1 MALFQVNVQP
11 TRKDASW
18 SRYVRYGIGCGLASG
33 AVLACIPIV
42 FGSPLAQV
50 HIEWRDISESDRVL
64 LEQRFALTE
73 ATRLEG
79 SRWSYVPTDVSPD
92 RLLAIVNHAAVADT
106 NGINRRTFT
115 ISDTPP
121 LTSRRGGLLEPPPW
135 IASATRGFA
144 YLLALVAVVFSA
156 RAALASPVLKE
167 GSPIRR
173 SIDAGVKAVARP
185 SSMLLATCSETARR
199 LTWSLVIA
207 ATVALCGTL
216 TWRFMTFTGFTNDHF
231 VHLALAQQLLLGD
244 RPVRDFADQGWPLM
258 YLLSAATWRLAGDA
272 LVTEWAIA
280 AAGFALGAAYT
291 VAAGYRLSGS
301 IVVALLVT
309 IFEVLIYPRT
319 YSYPKVLVYAV
330 ASWAMVALALRP
342 SRRRIAIMAAVI
354 AVAFLFRHD
363 HGLFVGVASV
373 ACLALASRASGWW
386 IFLRRT
392 GALTA
397 YTIALLLP
405 WIVFIALNGGLVE
418 YFLGGL
424 EYSRAEAV
432 ATALAAF
439 PRLDRNPPYSTIPNA
454 EAWLFW
460 LFWSLPVVC
469 SVVLCVRV
477 ARRLE
482 RWSGESAAV
491 AGLVVLATLVNA
503 SFLRQ
508 SLQVRLPDAVVPAA
522 ALGAWALGLCWV
534 GRWRVRTFQVAVQFT
549 TVLALTIS
557 MGAISRIAD
566 LPGLYDE
573 TDIGRG
579 PARAAEH
586 AREVSQL
593 LGTRHRENRAPPSR
607 VSRALMPFMS
617 YLDRCTSVSDRLMVT
632 GEFPEVLVIAGRAF
646 AGDGVVFGS
655 WYASVMQQERTVRQ
669 LHARPP
675 LFVLHA
681 GDYDG
686 FRGRFGS
693 VDAFVKGAYEP
704 IAEVPVEG
712 TSSVRIL
719 VHGDRV
725 ATGTDPE
732 TGWSCYR

>member
-11 TRKDASW
+11 TPQHPSW
-18 SRYVRYGIGCGLASG
+18 GRQVWWAIGCGLAS
-33 AVLACIPIV
+33 ATVLACIPVV

-50 HIEWRDISESDRVL
+50 HIQWRDISDSDRVQ
-64 LEQRFALTE
+64 LEQGFALTE
-73 ATRLEG
+73 ATRLDG
-79 SRWSYVPTDVSPD
+79 SRWSYVPTDVSPQ
-92 RLLAIVNHAAVADT
+92 RLLAIVSHPAVADT
-106 NGINRRTFT
+106 DGINRRTFS
-115 ISDTPP
+115 IADTAP
-121 LTSRRGGLLEPPPW
+121 LTSRRGGLLEAPPW
-135 IASATRGFA
+135 IASATRGIA
-144 YLLALVAVVFSA
+144 YLLLMVAVVVAA
-156 RAALASPVLKE
+156 RPALASATLKQ
-167 GSPIRR
+167 G
-173 SIDAGVKAVARP
+173 
-185 SSMLLATCSETARR
+185 LLATWFETARR
-199 LTWSLVIA
+199 RVTWPLVIA
-207 ATVALCGTL
+207 AVAAFCGTL
-216 TWRFMTFTGFTNDHF
+216 VWRFMTFTGFTNDHF
-231 VHLALAQQLLLGD
+231 VHLALAQQVLLGEC
-244 RPVRDFADQGWPLM
+244 PVRDFADQGWPLM
-258 YLLSAATWRLAGDA
+258 YLLSAGAWRLAGDT

-291 VAAGYRLSGS
+291 VAVGLRLSGS
-301 IVVALLVT
+301 IVIALLVT

-330 ASWAMVALALRP
+330 ASWAMVALLARP
-342 SRRRIAIMAAVI
+342 SGRRIVIMSAII

-363 HGLFVGVASV
+363 HGLFVGLASV
-373 ACLALASRASGWW
+373 ACLAMASRANGWW
-386 IFLRRT
+386 IFAKRT
-392 GALTA
+392 VALTA
-397 YTIALLLP
+397 WTIALLLP
-405 WIVFIALNGGLVE
+405 WLVFIALNGGLVE

-432 ATALAAF
+432 ATAL
-439 PRLDRNPPYSTIPNA
+439 PGLPLLDLNPPRSTIPNA

-460 LFWSLPVVC
+460 LFWSLPLVC
-469 SVVLCVRV
+469 GVVLCVRV
-477 ARRLE
+477 ARGVE

-508 SLQVRLPDAVVPAA
+508 TLQVRLPDVIVPAA
-522 ALGAWALGLCWV
+522 ALGSWVLGLCWV
-534 GRWRVRTFQVAVQFT
+534 GRWRVRTLQVALQFT
-549 TVLALTIS
+549 TTIVLIMSVA
-557 MGAISRIAD
+557 AISKIAD
-566 LPGLYDE
+566 LPGLFDE

-593 LGTRHRENRAPPSR
+593 LGTRHRENLAPPSR
-607 VSRALMPFMS
+607 VSRALMPFVS

-655 WYASVMQQERTVRQ
+655 WYASVMQQERTVTQ

-693 VDAFVKGAYEP
+693 IDAFVNGAYEP
-704 IAEVPVEG
+704 FAEVAVEG
-712 TSSVRIL
+712 TNPVRIL
-719 VHGDRV
+719 VQNDRV
-725 ATGTDPE
+725 AARPDRE
-732 TGWSCYR
+732 TGWPCYR